1 MLQRLVLGLAS
12 QLLPEQTSGAAWHH
26 RALTAVSRG
35 DLAAARRLFAI
46 AAERYRRELAVE
58 PLARLRVHERM
69 VRARDTGH
77 AGSDELV
84 EIVRLLNRLDRLESL
99 EPPHALTDARTVLAA
114 WIEGTPI
121 RGDGSGAH
129 VPGTGPGSGAGG
141 PTLEAVARPA

>member
-26 RALTAVSRG
+26 RALTAAWRG
-35 DLAAARRLFAI
+35 DLAVARHLFAL

-77 AGSDELV
+77 AVSDELV

-114 WIEGTPI
+114 WIES
-121 RGDGSGAH
+121 SGAH
-129 VPGTGPGSGAGG
+129 VPGTGPGSGAAG
-141 PTLEAVARPA
+141 PTLEPVARPA